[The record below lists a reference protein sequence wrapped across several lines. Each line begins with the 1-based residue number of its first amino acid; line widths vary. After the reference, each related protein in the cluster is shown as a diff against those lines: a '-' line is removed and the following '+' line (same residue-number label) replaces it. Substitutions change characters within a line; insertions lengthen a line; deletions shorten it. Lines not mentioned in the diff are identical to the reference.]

1 MCLMLGKNMSS
12 TCKIRYVRYIA
23 PSYGGSIRGRD
34 GIAHH
39 VPARSPLNLRPSG
52 PAVHTQMRP
61 PWAAHG
67 PVATSSDAT
76 RILQTR
82 YESSLRSQP
91 RHANRI
97 ASLDSPSFS
106 ATDPLSRPMAAA
118 QMRRRRADRSCR
130 ARDTTFVQVSTHE
143 ESHGDRRHTG
153 RVSIGRHMSERS

>member
-1 MCLMLGKNMSS
+1 MPGMLRKNISSTGKNPD
-12 TCKIRYVRYIA
+12 VRYIA

-52 PAVHTQMRP
+52 PAVHAQMRP

-67 PVATSSDAT
+67 HVATLSDAT
-76 RILQTR
+76 CALQTR
-82 YESSLRSQP
+82 YKSALWSQP

-97 ASLDSPSFS
+97 ATLDSPSFY
-106 ATDPLSRPMAAA
+106 ATAPLSRPKAAA

-130 ARDTTFVQVSTHE
+130 SRDTTFVQVSAHE
-143 ESHGDRRHTG
+143 EAHGGRRHTG
-153 RVSIGRHMSERS
+153 